1 MCADYTGWCN
11 VFGTRE
17 KGNRVRSEGETT
29 IEIQFECGTSA
40 TGLKRVEMPG
50 MGYVKLETIS
60 GSVPRIATGAA
71 YVPPNV
77 NGLILNLQGT
87 LLARSA
93 PQGRLVLIPPRS
105 LTFVRPGRM
114 VVQAARGDHESLLLT
129 WPSRATPVLEIWLQ
143 GRTGVRGNS
152 AARAVACKPIDPHFL
167 GAFERFNAA
176 IKGPQEAMEPLVLS
190 VLYEVVA
197 RLMSSGDQVQLAAL
211 PLDLPETI
219 KDLIV
224 KVRKNPAA
232 PWPLKDA
239 ADMAG
244 YSPFHFSR
252 VFKSL
257 VGYGFH
263 EFVDRSRTECAV
275 EMLVTT
281 ESAVDLVASTCG
293 FGTTQGLRESVK
305 EYLGLVPSELRAVPD
320 AVDMGP

>member
-1 MCADYTGWCN
+1 MSVEQG
-11 VFGTRE
+11 E
-17 KGNRVRSEGETT
+17 KGNRVRPDENN
-29 IEIQFECGTSA
+29 IEIQFECGASV
-40 TGLKRVEMPG
+40 TGLKRTEMPG
-50 MGYVKLETIS
+50 MGYVKLETVS

-77 NGLILNLQGT
+77 NALVINLHGT

-93 PQGRLVLIPPRS
+93 PNGRLVLVPPRS
-105 LTFVRPGRM
+105 LTFVRPGKL
-114 VVQAARGDHESLLLT
+114 VVQAARGDHESLILS
-129 WPSRATPVLEIWLQ
+129 WPSRATPVLDLWLQ
-143 GRTGVRGNS
+143 GRTGVRANV
-152 AARAVACKPIDPHFL
+152 AASRTLACKPIDPHFH
-167 GAFERFNAA
+167 GAYERFNSAV
-176 IKGPQEAMEPLVLS
+176 KGPPEAMEPLVLS
-190 VLYEVVA
+190 FLYEVVA
-197 RLMSSGDQVQLAAL
+197 RLMSSNDQVQLAAL

-219 KDLIV
+219 RDLIA

>member
-1 MCADYTGWCN
+1 MSLEQG
-11 VFGTRE
+11 E
-17 KGNRVRSEGETT
+17 KGNRVRNEGDNT
-29 IEIQFECGTSA
+29 IDIQFECGASV

-50 MGYVKLETIS
+50 MNYVRLETVS

-71 YVPPNV
+71 YVPPTHNA
-77 NGLILNLQGT
+77 LIINLSGT
-87 LLARSA
+87 LLAKSA

-105 LTFVRPGRM
+105 LTFVRPGRL
-114 VVQAARGDHESLLLT
+114 VVQAARGDHESILVT
-129 WPSRATPVLEIWLQ
+129 WPVRATPVLEVWLS
-143 GRTGVRGNS
+143 RP
-152 AARAVACKPIDPHFL
+152 AAKTTAQNRAVACKPIDPHFI
-167 GAFERFNAA
+167 GAYERFNAA

-219 KDLIV
+219 KELIV

>member
-1 MCADYTGWCN
+1 MSLGR
-11 VFGTRE
+11 GE
-17 KGNRVRSEGETT
+17 KSNRVRNEGE
-29 IEIQFECGTSA
+29 ISVDISFECGASV
-40 TGLKRVEMPG
+40 TGLKRAEQSS
-50 MGYVKLETIS
+50 MGYVKLETVS
-60 GSVPRIATGAA
+60 GTVPRIATGAA
-71 YVPPNV
+71 FVPPGV
-77 NGLILNLQGT
+77 NALVLNLQGT

-93 PQGRLVLIPPRS
+93 PNGRLILIPPRS
-105 LTFVRPGRM
+105 LTFIRHGKL
-114 VVQAARGDHESLLLT
+114 VVQAARGDHESLLIT
-129 WPSRATPVLEIWLQ
+129 WPVRATPILEIWLNARS
-143 GRTGVRGNS
+143 GAKSGN
-152 AARAVACKPIDPHFL
+152 RAVACKPIDPHFI
-167 GAFERFNAA
+167 GVVDRFYAA
-176 IKGPQEAMEPLVLS
+176 IKGAPEAMEPLVLS
-190 VLYEVVA
+190 VLYEVVG

-211 PLDLPETI
+211 PMDLPETI
-219 KDLIV
+219 RDLIAQ
-224 KVRKNPAA
+224 VRKNPAA

>member
-1 MCADYTGWCN
+1 MSLEQG
-11 VFGTRE
+11 E
-17 KGNRVRSEGETT
+17 KVNRVRNEGDSSVD
-29 IEIQFECGTSA
+29 INFECGASGA
-40 TGLKRVEMPG
+40 GLKRVEQLG
-50 MGYVKLETIS
+50 MNYVRLETIS

-71 YVPPNV
+71 SVPPGV
-77 NGLILNLQGT
+77 NALVINMSGT

-93 PQGRLVLIPPRS
+93 PNGRLVLIPPRS
-105 LTFVRPGRM
+105 MTFVRPGRL
-114 VVQAARGDHESLLLT
+114 VVQAARGDHESLLVT
-129 WPSRATPVLEIWLQ
+129 WPARATPILEVWLN
-143 GRTGVRGNS
+143 GRSGAK
-152 AARAVACKPIDPHFL
+152 AANRAVACKPIDPHFQ
-167 GAFERFNAA
+167 GVFDRFNAA
-176 IKGPQEAMEPLVLS
+176 TKGTTDAMEPLVIS

-211 PLDLPETI
+211 PLDLPDTI
-219 KDLIV
+219 KDLIAR
-224 KVRKNPAA
+224 VRKNPAA

>member
-1 MCADYTGWCN
+1 M
-11 VFGTRE
+11 RP
-17 KGNRVRSEGETT
+17 EGENNV
-29 IEIQFECGTSA
+29 EIQFECGTSV
-40 TGLKRVEMPG
+40 TGLKRAELPG
-50 MGYVKLETIS
+50 MGYVRLETVS
-60 GSVPRIATGAA
+60 GSVPRIANGAA
-71 YVPPNV
+71 IVPSNV
-77 NGLILNLQGT
+77 NALILNLSGT

-93 PQGRLVLIPPRS
+93 PNGRLVLIPPRS
-105 LTFVRPGRM
+105 LTFVRPGRL
-114 VVQAARGDHESLLLT
+114 VVRAARGDHESVLVT
-129 WPSRATPVLEIWLQ
+129 WPTRATPVLEVWL
-143 GRTGVRGNS
+143 N
-152 AARAVACKPIDPHFL
+152 ARAGNKANAGSRTMACKPIDPHFQN
-167 GAFERFNAA
+167 AFDRFNAA
-176 IKGPQEAMEPLVLS
+176 LKGPPEAMEPLVIS

-211 PLDLPETI
+211 PLDLPETV
-219 KDLIV
+219 KELIAQ
-224 KVRKNPAA
+224 VRKNPAA

-320 AVDMGP
+320 AGDVGP

>member
-1 MCADYTGWCN
+1 MSLE
-11 VFGTRE
+11 REE
-17 KGNRVRSEGETT
+17 KGNRVRNEGDSS
-29 IEIQFECGTSA
+29 IDINFECGPLVA
-40 TGLKRVEMPG
+40 ALKRTEQFG
-50 MGYVKLETIS
+50 MNYVRLETVS
-60 GSVPRIATGAA
+60 GNVPRIATGAA
-71 YVPPNV
+71 SVPNGV
-77 NGLILNLQGT
+77 NALVLNLSGT

-93 PQGRLVLIPPRS
+93 PNGRLVLIPPRS
-105 LTFVRPGRM
+105 LTFIRPGRL
-114 VVQAARGDHESLLLT
+114 VVQAARGDHESLLIT
-129 WPSRATPVLEIWLQ
+129 WPIRATPILEFWLSS
-143 GRTGVRGNS
+143 RTGAKAGN
-152 AARAVACKPIDPHFL
+152 RTIACKPIDPHFI
-167 GAFERFNAA
+167 GVYDRFNAA
-176 IKGPQEAMEPLVLS
+176 VKGPSDVVEPLVIS

-219 KDLIV
+219 RDLIAR
-224 KVRKNPAA
+224 VRKNPAA

>member
-1 MCADYTGWCN
+1 MSL
-11 VFGTRE
+11 E
-17 KGNRVRSEGETT
+17 QKGESGRVRPEGENTVD
-29 IEIQFECGTSA
+29 IQFECGASA
-40 TGLKRVEMPG
+40 TGLKRTEQLG
-50 MGYVKLETIS
+50 MNYVRLETIL
-60 GSVPRIATGAA
+60 GSVPRISTGAA
-71 YVPPNV
+71 HIPSGV
-77 NGLILNLQGT
+77 NALLINLSGT

-93 PQGRLVLIPPRS
+93 PSGRLVIVAPRS
-105 LTFVRPGRM
+105 ITFVRSGDF
-114 VVQAARGDHESLLLT
+114 VLQAARGEHESILVT
-129 WPSRATPVLEIWLQ
+129 WPTRATSVLGVWLASRN
-143 GRTGVRGNS
+143 GTKSS
-152 AARAVACKPIDPHFL
+152 ASNRVIACKPIDPQFV
-167 GAFERFNAA
+167 GAFDRFNAA
-176 IKGPQEAMEPLVLS
+176 IKGSPEAMEPLVIS

-211 PLDLPETI
+211 PSNLPETI
-219 KDLIV
+219 QDLV
-224 KVRKNPAA
+224 TKVRRNPAA

-252 VFKSL
+252 VFKNL

-305 EYLGLVPSELRAVPD
+305 EYLGLVPSELRALPD
-320 AVDMGP
+320 IVDRGP

>member
-1 MCADYTGWCN
+1 M
-11 VFGTRE
+11 
-17 KGNRVRSEGETT
+17 RSEGEITVDV
-29 IEIQFECGTSA
+29 QFECGASA
-40 TGLKRVEMPG
+40 SGLKRVEMPG
-50 MGYVKLETIS
+50 MGYVKLETVS
-60 GSVPRIATGAA
+60 GSVPRIVTGAA
-71 YVPPNV
+71 SVPHGV
-77 NGLILNLQGT
+77 NALVFNLSGT
-87 LLARSA
+87 MLARSA
-93 PQGRLVLIPPRS
+93 PHGRLVVIPPRS
-105 LTFVRPGRM
+105 LTFIRSGKL
-114 VVQAARGDHESLLLT
+114 VVQAARGDHESLLVT
-129 WPSRATPVLEIWLQ
+129 WPTPATPVLERWLNARVGKGSGSKGTG
-143 GRTGVRGNS
+143 GRTI
-152 AARAVACKPIDPHFL
+152 ACRPIDPHFMA
-167 GAFERFNAA
+167 AFDRFDAA
-176 IKGPQEAMEPLVLS
+176 IKGAPEAREPLVLS

-197 RLMSSGDQVQLAAL
+197 RLMSSGDQVQIAAL
-211 PLDLPETI
+211 PSDLPDTV
-219 KDLIV
+219 KDLV
-224 KVRKNPAA
+224 AKVRSNPAA

-320 AVDMGP
+320 AVDLGP

>member
-1 MCADYTGWCN
+1 MSTEQG
-11 VFGTRE
+11 GRE
-17 KGNRVRSEGETT
+17 TRVRAEGETT
-29 IEIQFECGTSA
+29 VEIQFECGPSA
-40 TGLKRVEMPG
+40 GGLKRTDQPG
-50 MGYVKLETIS
+50 MGYVRLETLS

-77 NGLILNLQGT
+77 NALVLNLQGT

-93 PQGRLVLIPPRS
+93 PQGRLVLVPPRS
-105 LTFVRPGRM
+105 LTFLRPGKL
-114 VVQAARGDHESLLLT
+114 VVQAARGDHESLLVT
-129 WPSRATPVLEIWLQ
+129 WPARATPVLEVWLQ
-143 GRTGVRGNS
+143 NRAGRSGS
-152 AARAVACKPIDPHFL
+152 ARPVACKPVDPHFQS
-167 GAFERFNAA
+167 AVDRFTGA
-176 IKGPQEAMEPLVLS
+176 IKGSPEVMEPLVLS

-211 PLDLPETI
+211 PMDLPETI
-219 KDLIV
+219 RDLIV
-224 KVRKNPAA
+224 RVRKNPAA

-281 ESAVDLVASTCG
+281 DSAVDLVAQTCG

-320 AVDMGP
+320 AVDMGS

>member
-1 MCADYTGWCN
+1 MRNEGDNN
-11 VFGTRE
+11 V
-17 KGNRVRSEGETT
+17 
-29 IEIQFECGTSA
+29 EIQFECGTSA
-40 TGLKRVEMPG
+40 TGLKRVEQPG
-50 MGYVKLETIS
+50 MGYVKLEVIS
-60 GSVPRIATGAA
+60 GNVPRIATGAA
-71 YVPPNV
+71 SVPNGV
-77 NGLILNLQGT
+77 NALIINLSGT

-93 PQGRLVLIPPRS
+93 PNGRLVLVPPRS
-105 LTFVRPGRM
+105 LTFVRPGKL
-114 VVQAARGDHESLLLT
+114 VIQAARGDHESLLIS
-129 WPSRATPVLEIWLQ
+129 WPAAATPVLERWLQ
-143 GRTGVRGNS
+143 ARAGARPNAAGRT
-152 AARAVACKPIDPHFL
+152 VACKPIDPQFL

-176 IKGPQEAMEPLVLS
+176 IKGSMEAMEPLVLS

-197 RLMSSGDQVQLAAL
+197 RLMASGDQVQLAAL
-211 PLDLPETI
+211 PPDLPETI
-219 KDLIV
+219 KDLV
-224 KVRKNPAA
+224 ARVRKNPAA

-239 ADMAG
+239 ADLAG

>member
-1 MCADYTGWCN
+1 MSVDQG
-11 VFGTRE
+11 E
-17 KGNRVRSEGETT
+17 KGNRVASGAENTV
-29 IEIQFECGTSA
+29 EIQFECVASPM
-40 TGLKRVEMPG
+40 GLRRSEALG
-50 MGYVKLETIS
+50 MSYVRLETIS

-71 YVPPNV
+71 YVPQGV
-77 NGLILNLQGT
+77 NALLINLSGA

-93 PQGRLVLIPPRS
+93 PNGRLVVIAPRS
-105 LTFVRPGRM
+105 ITFLRPGKL
-114 VVQAARGDHESLLLT
+114 VVQAARGDHESLLIT
-129 WPSRATPVLEIWLQ
+129 WQARATPVLEVWLQ
-143 GRTGVRGNS
+143 GRAN
-152 AARAVACKPIDPHFL
+152 ARAGAPSRGVACKPIDPHF
-167 GAFERFNAA
+167 AAAYERFNAA
-176 IKGPQEAMEPLVLS
+176 VGGPVEAMEPLVLS

-211 PLDLPETI
+211 PLGLPETI
-219 KDLIV
+219 TDLIAQ
-224 KVRKNPAA
+224 VRKNPAA

-252 VFKSL
+252 VFKQL

-320 AVDMGP
+320 IVDMGP

>member
-1 MCADYTGWCN
+1 MSLEQG
-11 VFGTRE
+11 E
-17 KGNRVRSEGETT
+17 KGNRVRSEGENT

-40 TGLKRVEMPG
+40 TGLKRTEMPG
-50 MGYVKLETIS
+50 MGYVKLETVS

-71 YVPPNV
+71 YVPPNMNALV
-77 NGLILNLQGT
+77 LNLHGT

-93 PQGRLVLIPPRS
+93 PNGRLVLIPPRS
-105 LTFVRPGRM
+105 LTFVRPGRL
-114 VVQAARGDHESLLLT
+114 VLQAARGDHESLLIT
-129 WPSRATPVLEIWLQ
+129 WPARATPVLEIWLS
-143 GRTGVRGNS
+143 GRTGNRAN
-152 AARAVACKPIDPHFL
+152 AARTVACKPIDPHFQ
-167 GAFERFNAA
+167 GAYERFNTAL
-176 IKGPQEAMEPLVLS
+176 KGPQEVMEPLVLS

-211 PLDLPETI
+211 PLDLPDTI

-320 AVDMGP
+320 AVDIGP